1 MIHPHDRKW
10 IDGLLHSTNL
20 SHKQRAKLMHKYV
33 EVAQEQGRRA
43 ANTGLRMWLQN
54 NHILTTNQINDITV
68 SVRRCK
74 V

>member
-10 IDGLLHSTNL
+10 IDALLHGTSL

-33 EVAQEQGRRA
+33 EVAQESDRRT

-54 NHILTTNQINDITV
+54 NHILTANQINDITV
-68 SVRRCK
+68 ALRCCK
-74 V
+74 R